1 MARRGSGWAVAGTAL
16 LLGLA
21 AACGKDAAKPA
32 GFEGTFRGT
41 VEGETKTI
49 RLRRTGDVVTV
60 ELDDGT
66 TAEGRVVSP
75 TRVEVKETE
84 EIGVMTLVLDLEGN
98 DRLRPTI
105 TVEMGGEKK
114 ELRAETFVRVADV
127 APAATASGDGRS
139 SSAPSGGATDSAIAG
154 HWRHTETLGS
164 GEFFMV
170 TDTHLVLGADG
181 TFQTWTKSADSG
193 ESERMRGTWK
203 AEGGRLHF
211 QEAGTWTEVGRYQ
224 QNGSHLMITAPNGA
238 KRVYE
243 RL

>member
-21 AACGKDAAKPA
+21 AGCGKDAAKPT

-41 VEGETKTI
+41 VAGETKTI

-60 ELDDGT
+60 ELDGT

-75 TRVEVKETE
+75 TRVEVKQTE
-84 EIGVMTLVLDLEGN
+84 EIGVMTLLLDLEGN

-105 TVEMGGEKK
+105 TVEIGGEKT
-114 ELRAETFVRVADV
+114 ELPAEPFVRVADA
-127 APAATASGDGRS
+127 APAGTASGGGGEAP
-139 SSAPSGGATDSAIAG
+139 APSGGGAADAAIAG

-164 GEFFMV
+164 GEFFLV

-181 TFQTWTKSADSG
+181 TFETWTKSANSG
-193 ESERMRGTWK
+193 ESQRMRGAWK
-203 AEGGRLHF
+203 TEGGRLHF

-224 QNGSHLMITAPNGA
+224 QNGSHLMITASNGA